1 MGKLL
6 ITVMTRLERSQKK
19 MSYFD
24 DVSMT
29 RHDIRRVE
37 WRPNS
42 DTRIRFESH
51 PGDEGPFVPRHHGE
65 HYPIELKPS
74 NLSWKQTER
83 NNLTIKVQPGK
94 YEEGHG
100 TGFLP
105 GEKHPGI

>member
-1 MGKLL
+1 
-6 ITVMTRLERSQKK
+6 

-94 YEEGHG
+94 YEQGHG